1 MSHLAD
7 GFTSMLEWALWGVG
21 AIVAL
26 IVALI
31 VLSITAKALQAA
43 VRTVKGPVD
52 SEHRR

>member
-21 AIVAL
+21 ALVAL
-26 IVALI
+26 MVALLL
-31 VLSITAKALQAA
+31 LSLAAKALQAA

-52 SEHRR
+52 NEYRR